1 MYIIYIYIY
10 ITYIYISYIY
20 TLYVY
25 IYTLRRFKNHRKGEP
40 QYFIIIVKIKN
51 CYFSLNS

>member
-1 MYIIYIYIY
+1 MYIIYIY

-40 QYFIIIVKIKN
+40 KYFIIIVKIKN